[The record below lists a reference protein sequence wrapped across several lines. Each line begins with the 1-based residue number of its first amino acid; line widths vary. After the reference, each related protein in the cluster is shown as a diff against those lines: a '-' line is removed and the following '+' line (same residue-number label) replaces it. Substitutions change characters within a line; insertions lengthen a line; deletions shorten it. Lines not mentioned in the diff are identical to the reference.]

1 MMDTPALA
9 LAFTIM
15 VPLMVYVI
23 VSDLRTMKI
32 PNWAVLAAFGVFL
45 VTGLWG
51 LPFDVYLWR
60 IGHAVI
66 ALLAGFVL
74 FSAAGGSI
82 GAGDLKLIAAITPFI
97 PGSAVTGV
105 LFIFALSA
113 IGLIFFHQITRRVV
127 RKRETG
133 WKSFDQAVY
142 LPAGV
147 ALGLTI
153 VLFLGLDLSAR
164 IA

>member
-1 MMDTPALA
+1 METPALT
-9 LAFTIM
+9 LAFAVM
-15 VPLMVYVI
+15 LPLMAYVI
-23 VSDLRTMKI
+23 LSDLRTMKI

-60 IGHAVI
+60 IFHAVI

-74 FSAAGGSI
+74 FSVAGGSI
-82 GAGDLKLIAAITPFI
+82 GAGDLKLIAAITPFV

-105 LFIFALSA
+105 LLIFALSA
-113 IGLIFFHQITRRVV
+113 IGLIVFHQIARRVV
-127 RKRETG
+127 RVRETG
-133 WKSFDQAVY
+133 WKSLDQTVY

-153 VLFLGLDLSAR
+153 VLFLGLDLSTRVA
-164 IA
+164 